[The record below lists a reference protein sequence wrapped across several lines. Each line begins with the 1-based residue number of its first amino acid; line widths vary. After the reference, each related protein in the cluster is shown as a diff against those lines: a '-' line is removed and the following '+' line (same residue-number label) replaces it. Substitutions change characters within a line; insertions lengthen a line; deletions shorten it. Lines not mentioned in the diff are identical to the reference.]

1 MLQVQTNVTTII
13 IAVILML
20 VILSVFVLVLILYF
34 NNKRLASIRE
44 KEFLKKE
51 HAQAILSAQLEVQE
65 QTMRQISQEIHDNV
79 GQILSLVNLNLKTL
93 KLGDSEK
100 LETTSGL
107 VNKAIGDLRA
117 LSKNLNPDAIT
128 KAGLIQL
135 IRNDLEQMQ
144 KTGQFIT
151 ELNVADEPVLT
162 SSKLT
167 VMYRMIQEVL
177 NNIIK
182 HADATNIA
190 ISIAASEISITDNG
204 KGFEP
209 DEKHSIGLGLRNLE
223 QRAKMIGA
231 GVCINSTINKGT
243 CVIFSLNKS

>member
-1 MLQVQTNVTTII
+1 MLQVQTNITSII

-93 KLGDSEK
+93 KQGDSEK
-100 LETTSGL
+100 LEATSAL
-107 VNKAIGDLRA
+107 VNKAISDLRT

-128 KAGLIQL
+128 KAGLIQM
-135 IRNDLEQMQ
+135 IKNDLEQME
-144 KTGQFIT
+144 KTGQYTT
-151 ELNVADEPVLT
+151 ELNVSDEPVLT
-162 SSKLT
+162 SSRLT

-182 HADATNIA
+182 HADATKIA
-190 ISIAASEISITDNG
+190 VTIAANEIEISDNG
-204 KGFEP
+204 KGFNPAEQ
-209 DEKHSIGLGLRNLE
+209 SNGLGLSNLE
-223 QRAKMIGA
+223 QRAKVIGA
-231 GVCINSTINKGT
+231 GVSINSTINKGT
-243 CVIFSLNKS
+243 CIIFSLNNS